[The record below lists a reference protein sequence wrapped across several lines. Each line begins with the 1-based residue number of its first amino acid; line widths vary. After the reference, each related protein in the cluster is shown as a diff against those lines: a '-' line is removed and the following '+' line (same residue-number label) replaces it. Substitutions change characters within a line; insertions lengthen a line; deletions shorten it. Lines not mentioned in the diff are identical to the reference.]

1 MKFRTPTAQVKGLG
15 TSKHGFSHW
24 WMQRLSA
31 VLLIPTGLFVVLSL
45 VQIDHLTA
53 TTAINW
59 ISAPIN
65 AAILLLFSLCA
76 SYHASLGLQVVLEDY
91 VHSHFWQLLLRY
103 LTKLAMLLA
112 ALVSAYS
119 IVKILFGL

>member
-31 VLLIPTGLFVVLSL
+31 VLLIPTGLFVLISL
-45 VQIDHLTA
+45 VRLDTVTA
-53 TTAINW
+53 TAVVSWIQSPVNAIF
-59 ISAPIN
+59 
-65 AAILLLFSLCA
+65 LLLFTLTA
-76 SYHASLGLQVVLEDY
+76 AYHSALGLQVVLEDY

-103 LTKLAMLLA
+103 LAKLTMIVA
-112 ALVSAYS
+112 AVVSVYS

>member
-1 MKFRTPTAQVKGLG
+1 MKYRTPTAQVKGLG

-31 VLLIPTGLFVVLSL
+31 VLLIPTGLFVLISL
-45 VQIDHLTA
+45 MRIDIMTA
-53 TTAINW
+53 TAVANW
-59 ISAPIN
+59 IQSPVN
-65 AAILLLFSLCA
+65 AIILLLFTLTA
-76 SYHASLGLQVVLEDY
+76 SYHAALGLQVVLEDY

-103 LTKLAMLLA
+103 LVKLTMIIA